1 MDIGKDQLKLGIGN
15 MSPRQDGLKLGIESR
30 RYMSPRQDGLECY
43 PDQEIYE
50 SAVGWIRLGSNNKEL
65 TGF

>member
-30 RYMSPRQDGLECY
+30 RYMSPRQDGLK
-43 PDQEIYE
+43 
-50 SAVGWIRLGSNNKEL
+50 LGIENRYKSYMSPRNERSE
-65 TGF
+65 